1 MDFIK
6 KNRMWITLGAL
17 GLALI
22 ACFLPFAKVSVFGI
36 SQSINYIDGG
46 RDGIL
51 VLIAVIVSGVLVFLK
66 KKFSTIPSGIAA
78 LITIYDILNVAKLAG
93 KTSYAGVSISIGA
106 ILVLIGLIVA
116 IIMPFIPENK

>member
-66 KKFSTIPSGIAA
+66 KKI
-78 LITIYDILNVAKLAG
+78 
-93 KTSYAGVSISIGA
+93 
-106 ILVLIGLIVA
+106 
-116 IIMPFIPENK
+116 